1 LNHRSHPWNSWIFP
15 PISWRGIL
23 GSFAANK
30 SASTGLEVGDS
41 VTLFGGSSFFI
52 YFFFF
57 FLILFYSSIFNV
69 MMFGLVVDC
78 VVGFCRLGPLQ
89 IFEPFGGHQNLD
101 L

>member
-1 LNHRSHPWNSWIFP
+1 VDVLF
-15 PISWRGIL
+15 
-23 GSFAANK
+23 SF
-30 SASTGLEVGDS
+30 
-41 VTLFGGSSFFI
+41 LFS
-52 YFFFF
+52 FF